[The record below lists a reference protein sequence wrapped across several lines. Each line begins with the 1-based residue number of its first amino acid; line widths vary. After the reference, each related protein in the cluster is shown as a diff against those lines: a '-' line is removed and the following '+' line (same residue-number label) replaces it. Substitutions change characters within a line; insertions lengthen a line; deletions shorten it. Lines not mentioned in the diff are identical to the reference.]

1 MNTKSF
7 LVAGLVGGIV
17 DWLLGWL
24 LYGIIFINM
33 FPQPN
38 EDSNA
43 IIYITCG
50 CIAFGFFISYIFN
63 KWAQI
68 STFTDGLNA
77 GAIIGLFMGL
87 ITNFFRL
94 SEQASVNYEMFFTD
108 LGISI
113 VLAAVVGAF
122 VGLINGKIK

>member
-33 FPQPN
+33 FPQPD

-68 STFTDGLNA
+68 STFTDGLTA

-94 SEQASVNYEMFFTD
+94 YEQASVNYEMFFTD

>member
-1 MNTKSF
+1 VNTKSF

-43 IIYITCG
+43 IIYTTCG
-50 CIAFGFFISYIFN
+50 CISFGFFISYIFN

-68 STFTDGLNA
+68 STFTDGLTA

-94 SEQASVNYEMFFTD
+94 YEQASVNYEMFFTD

>member
-1 MNTKSF
+1 
-7 LVAGLVGGIV
+7 
-17 DWLLGWL
+17 
-24 LYGIIFINM
+24 
-33 FPQPN
+33 
-38 EDSNA
+38 
-43 IIYITCG
+43 
-50 CIAFGFFISYIFN
+50 
-63 KWAQI
+63 
-68 STFTDGLNA
+68 
-77 GAIIGLFMGL
+77 MGL

>member
-33 FPQPN
+33 FPQPD

-68 STFTDGLNA
+68 STFTDGLTA
-77 GAIIGLFMGL
+77 GAIIGFFMGL

-94 SEQASVNYEMFFTD
+94 YEQASVNYEMFFTD